1 MGGLAAGQSWLY
13 PSGWHTAQGGR
24 AIWPS
29 MKKKSLREAVKPA
42 TKPLAAKVVRV
53 KPKQAKVGSA
63 SRLQARPS
71 AAKAPPSPLAATARK
86 HAASSPMSG
95 RPLSRKTADGSDAS
109 LTETAAAVAGKMA
122 KRTRTRAP
130 AAQRATAAARKKNDR
145 SRVSSSG
152 KRISRAKAT
161 GKTPAVAKP
170 VRVTREPTGKRL
182 RAKTE
187 PLLTTPAAKNQEVP
201 AKEFEAPSQAL
212 ATPLPLAFTTVTPAL
227 PSKSPEPP
235 PAAVR
240 LSKSAPKAEDM
251 RSTVP
256 PSFYVPPIL
265 LEGDEPTTAPI
276 PRKVVKETE
285 VRQVHEQTTSIPLG
299 AAARS
304 EPVVAAKE
312 TASPVHLLLTARD
325 PRCVYASWEMAPDR
339 QQRFNALSA
348 DGRLVLRLRMRT
360 GEQLP
365 QPEARLHADS
375 QHWFCPV
382 STPGEQYVAELGYY
396 DEDRL
401 WASVAV
407 SNPAETPPEA
417 IRGPELAVLAHVAA
431 LWSEEPAAIPPKS
444 DRPVEAEPQQSVPE
458 PRVAVANVPALG
470 ISRDEQPF
478 GDLHVVRTEVP
489 PLTEPVME
497 RAGGVRATEAPIGL
511 PAASHTVTPS
521 GGRSF
526 PVAQST
532 WRSEAEKKLYSLALA
547 GIPAPTALSSAELL
561 RPVVIPAE
569 EIQAAPTSAE
579 FVSPVPQQAGQAIT
593 SPALMPP
600 PPAAGRQ
607 FWLRVN
613 AELVIYGATE
623 PDASVSISGRSIR
636 LRQDGTFSYRFALP
650 DGEYD
655 LCVSAVSAAG
665 DDGRQARLQFSRST
679 EYKGEVGEHPQDP
692 ALRVPA
698 AENL

>member
-1 MGGLAAGQSWLY
+1 
-13 PSGWHTAQGGR
+13 
-24 AIWPS
+24 
-29 MKKKSLREAVKPA
+29 MKKKSSREAVKPSAKSLA
-42 TKPLAAKVVRV
+42 TKAVGVKSKPAKVARAPRNPAKASVAKVSSRQVAAKTKRQALPTPKIERAVSRKLAADSSTSLKESAAVVA
-53 KPKQAKVGSA
+53 AKTAKRKRTGPPAAQLATATAQKKSETSRSSA
-63 SRLQARPS
+63 SR
-71 AAKAPPSPLAATARK
+71 KE
-86 HAASSPMSG
+86 AS
-95 RPLSRKTADGSDAS
+95 
-109 LTETAAAVAGKMA
+109 
-122 KRTRTRAP
+122 
-130 AAQRATAAARKKNDR
+130 R
-145 SRVSSSG
+145 S
-152 KRISRAKAT
+152 KAT
-161 GKTPAVAKP
+161 GKTRTVAKP
-170 VRVTREPTGKRL
+170 VRVSRKPAGNGRSTKPK
-182 RAKTE
+182 
-187 PLLTTPAAKNQEVP
+187 PLMATPVPKKHEVP
-201 AKEFEAPSQAL
+201 TKEFEAPSQAL
-212 ATPLPLAFTTVTPAL
+212 ATPLPLALATITPAL
-227 PSKSPEPP
+227 PSRSPEPRP
-235 PAAVR
+235 PAVR

-348 DGRLVLRLRMRT
+348 DGRLVLRLHMRT
-360 GEQLP
+360 GEHLP

-382 STPGEQYVAELGYY
+382 STPGEQYIAELGYY
-396 DEDRL
+396 DEERL
-401 WASVAV
+401 WSSIAV

-431 LWSEEPAAIPPKS
+431 LWSEEPAAVLPNS
-444 DRPVEAEPQQSVPE
+444 DRPVEPESQQSASE
-458 PRVAVANVPALG
+458 PRAPVLDVPASG
-470 ISRDEQPF
+470 ASRGDELLT
-478 GDLHVVRTEVP
+478 DLPVLRTEVP
-489 PLTEPVME
+489 PITEPVLE
-497 RAGGVRATEAPIGL
+497 RTGGVRGTKAPVGL
-511 PAASHTVTPS
+511 PPASHSITPP
-521 GGRSF
+521 RERAV

-579 FVSPVPQQAGQAIT
+579 FVPPGLQQAGPAIT
-593 SPALMPP
+593 SPAIV
-600 PPAAGRQ
+600 PPAPAPGRQ

-623 PDASVSISGRSIR
+623 PDASVSISGRPIR